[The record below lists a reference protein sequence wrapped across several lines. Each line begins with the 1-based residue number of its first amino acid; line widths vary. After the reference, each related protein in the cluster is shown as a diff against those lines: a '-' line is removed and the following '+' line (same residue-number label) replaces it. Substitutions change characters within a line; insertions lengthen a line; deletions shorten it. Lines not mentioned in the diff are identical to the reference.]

1 MKVNRRT
8 IIFGALASATGVRD
22 AVAGT
27 PLKAE
32 NAPSDSAIVAREIPV
47 IWVSPEKPGRTSP
60 VVIWLAPGIS
70 GTEET
75 LPELERF
82 AAEGYL
88 AVSFDSWARGSRAK
102 DSIDVLFPIAMSNW
116 PFYGWPILGIGA
128 METLRV
134 MDWAARQFG
143 SERPFSVGGVSLGGD
158 IAVAAAGLD
167 KRMTCVAVANATP
180 DWRRP
185 GMHADG
191 KLVGPGT
198 PDAYAKLLYDRI
210 NPLTNLSSY
219 GHRPAMSFECG
230 ADDVHVPAD
239 GALRFRT
246 ALAGLYAGATERLQV
261 NLHPTVKHEFTPA
274 MLENCIRWVNKYA
287 GSRNL

>member
-8 IIFGALASATGVRD
+8 IIFGALASATGAGA
-22 AVAGT
+22 AVADT
-27 PLKAE
+27 PKSD
-32 NAPSDSAIVAREIPV
+32 NTPSNSTIVAREIPV
-47 IWVSPEKPGRTSP
+47 IWVAPEKLRRTSP

-70 GTEET
+70 GTEEAV
-75 LPELERF
+75 PELKRF

-134 MDWAARQFG
+134 TDWAIKQFG
-143 SERPFSVGGVSLGGD
+143 TESPFSVGGVSLGGD

-167 KRMTCVAVANATP
+167 KRITCAAVANATP

-185 GMHADG
+185 GMHANG
-191 KLVGPGT
+191 KLVEAGM
-198 PDAYAKLLYDRI
+198 PDAYAEFLYDRI

-219 GHRPAMSFECG
+219 AHRPAITFECG

-246 ALAGLYAGATERLQV
+246 ALAGQYAGATERLQV

-274 MLENCIRWVNKYA
+274 MLESCIRWVNKFA
-287 GSRNL
+287 GSRNV